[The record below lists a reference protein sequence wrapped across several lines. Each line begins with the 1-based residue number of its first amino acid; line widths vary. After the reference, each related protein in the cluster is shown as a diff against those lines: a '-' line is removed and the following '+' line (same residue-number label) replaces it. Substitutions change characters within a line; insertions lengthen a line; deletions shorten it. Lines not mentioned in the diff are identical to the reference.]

1 MKRVLGVLI
10 VLILATAC
18 SLAAQ
23 LIQLG
28 VRLTEKEVI
37 DVLKSKQPPAEKLA
51 LLQQRGVGFELNPE
65 TEKMLR
71 KAKADDQFIQAVR
84 NAGPSARAARASSP
98 GTQPTTPEEERA
110 WGAIRNELDPDRT
123 IQMAED
129 FAAKYPNSDKLT
141 FVYTSAAYAARQKA
155 ANTMDATQ
163 RSNEI
168 QRIIDYGEK
177 SLKLNP
183 DNILSLLITSRML
196 AQAQLNKPRDLAKE
210 KSLAQAESYAK
221 QAIELIDKFPKQ
233 PNQTDEQYQAMKAE
247 LAWEPHSALGTVY
260 LERAGM
266 GLQQGV
272 LDPEEL
278 AKAEQEYQA
287 AVSIAPSPTPQ
298 DYFRLGEVRAMLN
311 KYDAAI
317 EAFTKAG
324 DLGQNT
330 MIKTLADQKIEE
342 LNKRKAKAPPPAK
355 Q

>member
-28 VRLTEKEVI
+28 VPLTEKEVT
-37 DVLKSKQPPAEKLA
+37 DVLKSKQSPEERVA
-51 LLQQRGVGFELNPE
+51 LLQQRGVGFDLTPE
-65 TEKMLR
+65 IEKKLR
-71 KAKADDQFIQAVR
+71 KAKADDQFIQMVK
-84 NAGPSARAARASSP
+84 NTGPAARAVRASSP
-98 GTQPTTPEEERA
+98 GTQPTTPEEDRA

-123 IQMAED
+123 LQMAED

-141 FVYTSAAYAARQKA
+141 FAYTSAAYAARQKA
-155 ANTMDATQ
+155 ATAADPTQ
-163 RSNEI
+163 RNNEI
-168 QRIIDYGEK
+168 QRSVDYGEK
-177 SLKLNP
+177 SLKLRP

-210 KSLAQAESYAK
+210 KNLAQAESYAT
-221 QAIELIDKFPKQ
+221 QAIDLIDKLARQ
-233 PNQTDEQYQAMKAE
+233 PNQTDEQFQAMKAE
-247 LAWEPHSALGTVY
+247 LAWEPHSALGTVH

-287 AVSIAPSPTPQ
+287 AVSVAPTPAPQ

-311 KYDAAI
+311 KYDAAV

-342 LNKRKAKAPPPAK
+342 LNKRKAKAPPPTK

>member
-23 LIQLG
+23 LIQPG
-28 VRLTEKEVI
+28 VPLTEKEVT
-37 DVLKSKQPPAEKLA
+37 DLLKSKQSPAEKMA

-65 TEKMLR
+65 TEKKLR
-71 KAKADDQFIQAVR
+71 KVKADDQFIQAVR
-84 NAGPSARAARASSP
+84 SAGPSARAVRVSSP
-98 GTQPTTPEEERA
+98 GAQPTTPEEERL
-110 WGAIRNELDPDRT
+110 WGSIRNELDPDRT
-123 IQMAED
+123 LQMAED

-155 ANTMDATQ
+155 ANAADATQ
-163 RSNEI
+163 RNNEI
-168 QRIIDYGEK
+168 QRVVDYGEK
-177 SLKLNP
+177 SLKLRP

-210 KSLAQAESYAK
+210 KNLAQAESYAK
-221 QAIELIDKFPKQ
+221 QAIELIDKLPKQ

-247 LAWEPHSALGTVY
+247 LAWEPHSALGTVH

-287 AVSIAPSPTPQ
+287 AVSIAPSPAPQ

-311 KYDAAI
+311 KYDTAI

-342 LNKRKAKAPPPAK
+342 LNERKAKAAPPAK

>member
-23 LIQLG
+23 LIQPG
-28 VRLTEKEVI
+28 VALTEKEVI
-37 DVLKSKQPPAEKLA
+37 DLLKSKQPPAEKVSLV
-51 LLQQRGVGFELNPE
+51 QQRGVGFDLNPE
-65 TEKMLR
+65 IEKKLR
-71 KAKADDQFIQAVR
+71 KAKADDQFIQTVK
-84 NAGPSARAARASSP
+84 NAGPSARAARISSP
-98 GTQPTTPEEERA
+98 GTQPASPEEGRDFM
-110 WGAIRNELDPDRT
+110 AIRNELDPDRQ

-129 FAAKYPNSDKLT
+129 FAAKYPNSTYLT
-141 FVYTSAAYAARQKA
+141 YVYTSAAYAARQKA
-155 ANTMDATQ
+155 ANATDPTQ

-168 QRIIDYGEK
+168 QHIIDYGEK
-177 SLKLNP
+177 SLKLMP

-210 KSLAQAESYAK
+210 KDLAQAESYAK
-221 QAIELIDKFPKQ
+221 QAIELIDKLPKQ
-233 PNQTDEQYQAMKAE
+233 PNQTDEQYQSTKAE
-247 LAWEPHSALGTVY
+247 LAWEPHSALGTVH

-266 GLQQGV
+266 GLQSGV

-287 AVSIAPSPTPQ
+287 AVSIAPSPAPQ

-317 EAFTKAG
+317 EAFAKAG

-342 LNKRKAKAPPPAK
+342 LNKRKAKAPVAK

>member
-1 MKRVLGVLI
+1 MKRVFGVLI

-23 LIQLG
+23 LIQPGLP
-28 VRLTEKEVI
+28 LTEKEVI
-37 DVLKSKQPPAEKLA
+37 DLLKSKQPLAEKVA
-51 LLQQRGVGFELNPE
+51 LLEQRGVGFELNPE
-65 TEKMLR
+65 IEKKLR
-71 KAKADDQFIQAVR
+71 KAKADDQFLQIVR
-84 NAGPSARAARASSP
+84 NVGSSARAARAPGP
-98 GTQPTTPEEERA
+98 GTKPTTPEEDRDFM
-110 WGAIRNELDPDRT
+110 AIRNELDPDRA

-129 FAAKYPNSDKLT
+129 FAAKHPDSSWLT
-141 FVYTSAAYAARQKA
+141 YVYTSAAYAARQKA
-155 ANTMDATQ
+155 ANAADATQ

-177 SLKLNP
+177 SLKLKP

-196 AQAQLNKPRDLAKE
+196 AQSQLNKSRDLAKE
-210 KSLAQAESYAK
+210 KNLAQAESYAK
-221 QAIELIDKFPKQ
+221 QAIELIDKLPRQ
-233 PNQTDEQYQAMKAE
+233 PNQTDEQYQGVKAE
-247 LAWEPHSALGTVY
+247 LVWEPHSALGTVH

-278 AKAEQEYQA
+278 AKAEQEFQA
-287 AVSIAPSPTPQ
+287 AVSIAPSPAPQ
-298 DYFRLGEVRAMLN
+298 DYYRLGEVRAMLN

-330 MIKTLADQKIEE
+330 MIKTLADQRIEE
-342 LNKRKAKAPPPAK
+342 LNKRKSKTPPPAK